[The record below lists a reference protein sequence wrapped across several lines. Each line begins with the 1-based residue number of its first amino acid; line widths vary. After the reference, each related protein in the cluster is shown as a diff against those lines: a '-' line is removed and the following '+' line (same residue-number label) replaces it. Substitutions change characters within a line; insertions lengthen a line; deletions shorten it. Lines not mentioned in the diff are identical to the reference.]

1 MAVFNYSPEI
11 RKELSEEFSKRKI
24 DFRFLNESQV
34 DASCSGNTF
43 HHLVLSARCNYL
55 TDFTGLLHVTRYQF
69 THYPKRV
76 RVKKKKMGRRGCII
90 ID

>member
-24 DFRFLNESQV
+24 DFRFLNDEKV
-34 DASCSGNTF
+34 EASCPGNVF
-43 HHLVLSARCNYL
+43 HRLVLAARCNYL
-55 TDFTGLLHVTRYQF
+55 TDYTGLLHVTRYQF
-69 THYPKRV
+69 THYPKRIHAK
-76 RVKKKKMGRRGCII
+76 RKKMGRHGLII